1 MKKKDRSKYSLAD
14 HIFAKTVV
22 SFMCLAIISFPFL
35 VFYFAMHLISWTNDV
50 HIHASGTLSSIKIV
64 LKFFV
69 TTLFITVIMD
79 MIFSAV
85 LNRAKG
91 ILGYISE
98 ALLMLAFFYLY
109 VFFYSLLSN
118 EIVMTEKGRLY
129 VSLFLFF
136 GYLCIHAVYVVA
148 KRLSKF
154 IVKNWDNY
162 IWYEVLEKWWERR
175 FFFIYFYNYSLE
187 IWY

>member
-154 IVKNWDNY
+154 IVKN
-162 IWYEVLEKWWERR
+162 
-175 FFFIYFYNYSLE
+175 
-187 IWY
+187 